1 MSTNNAFNDDMS
13 GIISPNDFKNQ
24 PNQPD
29 QRGRIKV
36 AGIWYYI
43 SGWNKTSGDR
53 SFTTLAIT
61 EMTLEQAQEVER
73 KQAAKRLTQTQA
85 RQQQTAPAQGQQQS
99 QQAPAQQQ
107 QAQSPAPSQEPP
119 MDFDDDIPF

>member
-1 MSTNNAFNDDMS
+1 MSTQKQFDDNNS

-29 QRGRIKV
+29 KRGRIKV

-43 SGWNKTSGDR
+43 SGWNKTNGDR
-53 SFTTLAIT
+53 SYTTLALT
-61 EMTLEQAQEVER
+61 EMTLEQAQAVEA
-73 KQAAKRLTQTQA
+73 KQAAKRVTQTQA
-85 RQQQTAPAQGQQQS
+85 LQQQQAPAQGQQQQARQTQA
-99 QQAPAQQQ
+99 QQPAQT
-107 QAQSPAPSQEPP
+107 PTPSQELP